1 MSGAQTPSPLIRP
14 ADSIFGGAVGG
25 GKSKPGNSD
34 AIVETRYQEV
44 RTDFRT
50 LIEYGASLSE
60 ELANRVAPNDRE
72 FYASHIFAKL
82 LGHSISLLHL
92 SPSGLHP
99 HNPSVTEL
107 WDLCSIGS
115 LARVLIESFDALAY
129 VAIHGISDKERT
141 FRISLRRLHADERR
155 QEMLRLIGSTAPGVN
170 EVAQQIK
177 ILRTE
182 LMEHP
187 MFSEASSQFRKN
199 VSNGNSPPF
208 HLSKEERCRLSG
220 VSHEYYTSAYMHL
233 SAYVHTFPF
242 AIQQL
247 DHFKAGDPDSLRI
260 LSVPIQYATGFLAK
274 AIEGM
279 QSVFPLTTTTASKS
293 ASKTLGIWT
302 GIVRAGV
309 RDIG

>member
-1 MSGAQTPSPLIRP
+1 MQS
-14 ADSIFGGAVGG
+14 
-25 GKSKPGNSD
+25 
-34 AIVETRYQEV
+34 VETRYQEV

-99 HNPSVTEL
+99 HNPRVTEL

-141 FRISLRRLHADERR
+141 FRISLWRLHAD
-155 QEMLRLIGSTAPGVN
+155 
-170 EVAQQIK
+170 
-177 ILRTE
+177 E

-220 VSHEYYTSAYMHL
+220 VSHEYYTAAYMHL

-247 DHFKAGDPDSLRI
+247 EHFKAGDPGSLRI

-293 ASKTLGIWT
+293 AEKTLGIWT